1 MSRWRYPDFP
11 LEHRERATVTRAPV
25 WFSTEEVS
33 VSIRLRAGRPA
44 RILRSLSA
52 VAVAAGAAAAM
63 PSAANA
69 AAADLTVV
77 AAKTATSKPDVPA
90 VLNLRLK
97 NAATTAYDPHGPNA
111 EASTKIEWQMP
122 SEWPRYSASVRSA
135 HGWNCVVETSRRGFC
150 ALEHQIPA
158 GGASLPV
165 ELELLPDL
173 NEVPDTYAA
182 DVWVQGST
190 LQIPAGGGKP
200 DFVQFPVTG
209 DRGSD
214 PEGLIPFSFPADG
227 GLGDHPRAPKVAATV
242 DKPELTGTEQGVA
255 TFSFASAGTI
265 STGPFNWKVNDWDW
279 GTASVGT
286 TAWNGEPAEYPNVK
300 LGITLPADKVVLDD
314 IKFYGLL
321 PEQVGDGEVVGGS
334 VGIAATST
342 APAFGDAPIEPSRI
356 EKNTEKG
363 EYLVTLPTGVRLLTD
378 HPVRVVA
385 TVHLQPGVDGADL
398 VGEVSAPADAIGP
411 IPSSTGRA
419 LLGGLTPPAATAT
432 VSVKRAKPPVVKDP
446 EPTTPQPTT
455 PTETTPEPT
464 TPVTPAQTTQSTQT
478 PAPAPAPDQG
488 AVLAARA
495 APKLTG
501 RARFAKPRIYVGRQ
515 TNLTLTVDNV
525 GNAASESGE
534 VCTKLSRHIVVVKLP
549 KGVTVQGSKLC
560 AKRSALQPAGK
571 LLAAKGIVVRG
582 VVATS
587 KATAIDGVND
597 GVALVGDRL
606 QVAAVPSRGGGVT
619 G

>member
-1 MSRWRYPDFP
+1 M
-11 LEHRERATVTRAPV
+11 
-25 WFSTEEVS
+25 
-33 VSIRLRAGRPA
+33 SIRLRAGRPA
-44 RILRSLSA
+44 RILRSLPV
-52 VAVAAGAAAAM
+52 VAVAAGTFVAL
-63 PSAANA
+63 PTSATAS
-69 AAADLTVV
+69 AADLTVV
-77 AAKTATSKPDVPA
+77 AAKTATSKPGVPA

-97 NAATTAYDPHGPNA
+97 NSATTAYAPSGPNA
-111 EASTKIEWQMP
+111 EGSTRIEWQMP

-135 HGWNCVVETSRRGFC
+135 HGWHCVVETSRRGFC
-150 ALEHQIPA
+150 ALEHEIPA
-158 GGASLPV
+158 GGSSLPV

-182 DVWVQGST
+182 DVWVQGSAV
-190 LQIPAGGGKP
+190 QVPAGGGKP
-200 DFVQFPVTG
+200 EFVQFPVTG

-214 PEGLIPFSFPADG
+214 PEGLIPFSFDEDN
-227 GLGDHPRAPKVAATV
+227 GLDDHPRAPKVTGTI
-242 DKPELTGTEQGVA
+242 DKPELTGTEQGIA

-265 STGPFNWKVNDWDW
+265 STGPFNWKVFDWQ
-279 GTASVGT
+279 TESVGT
-286 TAWNGEPAEYPNVK
+286 AAWNGAPEEYPNVK
-300 LGITLPADKVVLDD
+300 IGITLPADKVVLDD

-334 VGIAATST
+334 VGIAAAST
-342 APAFGDAPIEPSRI
+342 EPAFGETPIEPSNI
-356 EKNTEKG
+356 EKNPEKG
-363 EYLVTLPTGVRLLTD
+363 EYLITLPTGVRLLTD

-385 TVHLQPGVDGADL
+385 TVHLQPGVDTADL
-398 VGEVSAPADAIGP
+398 VGEVSAPAEALGP
-411 IPSSTGRA
+411 IPSSAGRA
-419 LLGGLTPPAATAT
+419 LLGGLTPPAATTT
-432 VSVKRAKPPVVKDP
+432 VTVKRAKPPVVEDP
-446 EPTTPQPTT
+446 KPTTPQPTT
-455 PTETTPEPT
+455 PAPTTPEPT
-464 TPVTPAQTTQSTQT
+464 TPGTPAQTTQSTPT
-478 PAPAPAPDQG
+478 PTPAPDQG

-515 TNLTLTVDNV
+515 TTLTLTVDNI
-525 GNAASESGE
+525 GNAASDAGE

-549 KGVTVQGSKLC
+549 KGVTVRGSKLC

-582 VVATS
+582 VVATPR
-587 KATAIDGVND
+587 ATAIDGVND